1 MQQHLFIHG
10 AEIIISIGGQLS
22 EYPAALKRS
31 MGAGNQSETE
41 RQRPSFPACPR
52 LETTQ
57 CDLCEFTSGD

>member
-1 MQQHLFIHG
+1 MNLFVLW
-10 AEIIISIGGQLS
+10 AEVIINTGGQLS
-22 EYPAALKRS
+22 EYPAALKLS

-41 RQRPSFPACPR
+41 RQRQSFPASPR